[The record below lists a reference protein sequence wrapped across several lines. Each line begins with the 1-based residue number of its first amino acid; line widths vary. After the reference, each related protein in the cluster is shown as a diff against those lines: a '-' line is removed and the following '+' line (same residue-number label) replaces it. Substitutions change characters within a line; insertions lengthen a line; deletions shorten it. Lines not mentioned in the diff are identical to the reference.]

1 VSFHRYKNNLQ
12 EEPLMRD
19 FAVSLGFDF
28 EPVWAL
34 MFPLEKILAYMDEE
48 AQDFP
53 LTEEDHQLIDRL
65 ALPFKKTLE
74 FAKKHSSQPCSLRDS
89 QVSMDFLGNVLLC
102 CGIFDAGKYTIG
114 NYTDMPL
121 DEIQRIRQSH
131 QMCGL
136 CMRHG
141 GHVYLTYR
149 VPEMDELLLKN
160 ISPDDAELLN
170 LRNEIAHKRMQLYLQ
185 RVHQKF
191 FSGVITKKQKAALK
205 TLVNRIQ
212 RFMAR

>member
-1 VSFHRYKNNLQ
+1 
-12 EEPLMRD
+12 
-19 FAVSLGFDF
+19 
-28 EPVWAL
+28 
-34 MFPLEKILAYMDEE
+34 
-48 AQDFP
+48 
-53 LTEEDHQLIDRL
+53 
-65 ALPFKKTLE
+65 
-74 FAKKHSSQPCSLRDS
+74 
-89 QVSMDFLGNVLLC
+89 
-102 CGIFDAGKYTIG
+102 
-114 NYTDMPL
+114 
-121 DEIQRIRQSH
+121 
-131 QMCGL
+131 
-136 CMRHG
+136 
-141 GHVYLTYR
+141 VYLTYR